1 MIRRPPRSTRTD
13 TRFPDTTLFRSWFT
27 VLVDWAK
34 AGAAIDNAITDAAP
48 MSIFFVSSLPIVV
61 CGYGH
66 RPRICRRSCVHRDRP
81 RDGRREQEGRKL
93 RCGDTKCGGGTC
105 ATAPCALPEHGA

>member
-1 MIRRPPRSTRTD
+1 
-13 TRFPDTTLFRSWFT
+13 
-27 VLVDWAK
+27 
-34 AGAAIDNAITDAAP
+34 
-48 MSIFFVSSLPIVV
+48 MSIFFISSLPIVV

-93 RCGDTKCGGGTC
+93 RCGDPKCGGGTC
-105 ATAPCALPEHGA
+105 ATAPCALPDDGASSGGEPERKSVGCGKSVSGSVDLGGSRNIKKK

>member
-1 MIRRPPRSTRTD
+1 
-13 TRFPDTTLFRSWFT
+13 
-27 VLVDWAK
+27 
-34 AGAAIDNAITDAAP
+34 
-48 MSIFFVSSLPIVV
+48 MSIFFISSLPIVV

-105 ATAPCALPEHGA
+105 ATAPCALPEDGASSGGEHFSRLARRSEERRVGKECVSPCRSRWSPYQSKKKNILITS

>member
-1 MIRRPPRSTRTD
+1 
-13 TRFPDTTLFRSWFT
+13 
-27 VLVDWAK
+27 
-34 AGAAIDNAITDAAP
+34 
-48 MSIFFVSSLPIVV
+48 MSIFFISSLPIVV

-105 ATAPCALPEHGA
+105 ATAPCALPEDGASSGGEHCSRLRSEEHTSELQSLMRISYAVFCFTKNNT